1 MTQSAAQTEQFT
13 GLILLTGVDRPGI
26 AASLF
31 ETLAPFAVHVIDVEQ
46 IVNHNRLILTVLIG
60 ANPAHQSAI
69 EEDLE
74 SCASEIGV
82 DIATVFAKSELS
94 PMARRLITVHIT
106 SQKMHPQAMALVTQT
121 ITESGAN
128 IESFSRSSDNPVS
141 IVISISGVSKDALE
155 IALKSLSFEDATT
168 VSVRDL

>member
-1 MTQSAAQTEQFT
+1 MTENSTQTERFT

-26 AASLF
+26 AAALF
-31 ETLAPFAVHVIDVEQ
+31 ETLAPFAIHVIDVEQ
-46 IVNHNRLILTVLIG
+46 VVNHNRLILTVLIG
-60 ANPAHQSAI
+60 ANPAHQNAI
-69 EEDLE
+69 EEDLA
-74 SCASEIGV
+74 SCASALDV
-82 DIATVFAKSELS
+82 DIATVFGKSQLS

-106 SQKMHPQAMALVTQT
+106 SQKMHPQAMALVTQA

-155 IALKSLSFEDATT
+155 IALKSLSFGDATT